1 MEHAHEIHEFMRSAF
16 HKMSAQDTI
25 YSNGTGQF
33 QTSKNLK
40 SSKFDHI
47 LVPTTNFEGYSIST
61 SVEKKKKLFNAW
73 TTPCTCTHMTN
84 HQFGTKFA
92 CKPKIKIKKNK
103 ESNPTQTSE

>member
-1 MEHAHEIHEFMRSAF
+1 MKKKIILYAYFIHVFMRSAF

-61 SVEKKKKLFNAW
+61 SVEKKKK
-73 TTPCTCTHMTN
+73 
-84 HQFGTKFA
+84 
-92 CKPKIKIKKNK
+92 KNCLMHG
-103 ESNPTQTSE
+103 PRLARART